1 MNKENIIKLT
11 KEAEKIP
18 QLEYSNNLLEFR
30 DNVKKTIKAVKR
42 RLGVLQELESEI
54 DYKLT
59 LAHIKEDEGI
69 GEDFINEGAYD

>member
-18 QLEYSNNLLEFR
+18 QLEYSDNLLEFK
-30 DNVKKTIKAVKR
+30 DNVKRTIKAVKR

-54 DYKLT
+54 DYELT
-59 LAHIKEDEGI
+59 LAHIEEDEGM
-69 GEDFINEGAYD
+69 EADFINEGAYD